1 MIKFK
6 VAVVAAGMIFA
17 GSAASASCWI
27 SGCYAGNAYVS
38 GPYSTTTY
46 VRHGYV
52 GRAYNAP
59 TVVTPTYIAQPTY
72 VAQPVYVA
80 PSRVSVA
87 YAPSGSAR
95 ASYLG
100 YTPYSTNYGSANFGR
115 PSVTDYYAE
124 TGQNFAAGVGGLYT
138 PGVAGYGRAPSD
150 AEIMGGDTTFPR
162 RAWDTYTASVPSRTY
177 VPVAGVVV
185 SRNAVWGSYGRVP
198 SEPRYLDGQIAG
210 GPVAVIP
217 SLSPHN
223 PRAQQ
228 VFHDMALADDS
239 N

>member
-6 VAVVAAGMIFA
+6 IAAIAAGMIFA
-17 GSAASASCWI
+17 GTAASANCWI
-27 SGCYAGNAYVS
+27 SGCYSGNTYVS
-38 GPYSTTTY
+38 GPYVGTTTY

-59 TVVTPTYIAQPTY
+59 TVVAPTYA
-72 VAQPVYVA
+72 AQPVYVA
-80 PSRVSVA
+80 PSGVSAA
-87 YAPSGSAR
+87 YAPSGQAR

-100 YTPYSTNYGSANFGR
+100 YNPYSTNYGSNNFGR

-124 TGQNFAAGVGGLYT
+124 RSSNFAAGVGGLYT

-162 RAWDTYTASVPSRTY
+162 RTWDAYTASVPTRTW
-177 VPVAGVVV
+177 VPAAGVVV
-185 SRNAVWGSYGRVP
+185 SNRGATWGSYGRAP
-198 SEPRYLDGQIAG
+198 SEPRYLDGQVSG
-210 GPVAVIP
+210 GAVAVVP
-217 SLSPHN
+217 SLSVHN

-228 VFHDMALADDS
+228 VFHEQALADDT